1 MRKQPIFTDEVL
13 DQILQTHNTQEA
25 IFGSDGI
32 VKDLIQ
38 ALTQRALQ
46 TELKHHLGYEKH
58 TPNARKS
65 GNARNGTSKKNLQTE
80 QGPLDL
86 AIPRD
91 RNGEFEPL
99 LVPKHVRRLPGFN
112 QKVLQLFLAGLTE
125 GQIRDQVQEL
135 YGVEVSTEL
144 VSDIT
149 DALLEE
155 MDLWQHR
162 PLAAVYPVVWV
173 DGFVVKIRHQG
184 TVQNRTVYVV
194 LGLKMTGRK
203 ELLGFWVDGA
213 EGAKFWLRVL
223 NELRQRGVK
232 DVLIG
237 CMDGLSGF
245 PQAWKAVFPETVV
258 QTCVV
263 HLIRNS
269 LEYVPWKER
278 KAVAKD
284 LKPVYTAVNEEQAEQ
299 ALTQFEATWSKYP
312 SIGRNWRRRWD
323 EFRPFLAYP
332 QEIRRLIYTTNSIE
346 TIHQQFRRAVDQ
358 RGHFTTE
365 RGALKVLF
373 VVVKRLERTW
383 TYPIQNWAFILQQF
397 AIFFPNRFSF

>member
-1 MRKQPIFTDEVL
+1 MRKHPIFTDDVL
-13 DQILQTHNTQEA
+13 DKILQTHNTQEA
-25 IFGSDGI
+25 IFGGDGI

-38 ALTQRALQ
+38 ALAQRALQ

-58 TPNARKS
+58 APQARNS
-65 GNARNGTSKKNLQTE
+65 ENARNGASKKTLQTE
-80 QGPLDL
+80 QGPLPL
-86 AIPRD
+86 EIPRD
-91 RNGEFEPL
+91 RNGDFEPQ

-125 GQIRDQVQEL
+125 GQIRDQVEEL
-135 YGVEVSTEL
+135 YGVDVSHELISEV
-144 VSDIT
+144 T
-149 DALLEE
+149 DDLLEE
-155 MDLWQHR
+155 IDAWQNR
-162 PLAAVYPVVWV
+162 PLDALYPILWV
-173 DGFVVKIRHQG
+173 DGIAIKIRHQNV
-184 TVQNRTVYVV
+184 VQNRTVYVV
-194 LGLKMTGRK
+194 LGLKTNGKK

-237 CMDGLSGF
+237 CMDGLTGF

-258 QTCVV
+258 QSCVV

-278 KAVAKD
+278 KEVARD
-284 LKPVYTAVNEEQAEQ
+284 LKPVYSAVNEEQAEQ
-299 ALTQFEATWSKYP
+299 ALTLFEEKWKKYS
-312 SIGRNWRRRWD
+312 SIGRMWRRRWE

-332 QEIRRLIYTTNSIE
+332 QEIRHLIYTTNGIE
-346 TIHQQFRRAVDQ
+346 AINKQFRRVVDQ

-365 RGALKVLF
+365 RGALKALF
-373 VVVKRLERTW
+373 VVVRRLEKKW
-383 TYPIQNWAFILQQF
+383 TQSIHNWAFILQQF
-397 AIFFPNRFSF
+397 VIFFPNRFSF